1 MAPPVPDRGEAPL
14 ERPQACGL
22 RQWTVPEGLDAERA
36 DRVVSSLLEVS
47 RSVSKRLIEAGR
59 LIGPHGRKLKPA
71 ERVDAGSLLW
81 IGDPPERKI
90 RPEPVEFEVVYEDEH
105 LAVVVKPE
113 GVITHPGA
121 AAPFQTATL
130 AAGLLHRYPQIEGV
144 GLPNRWGI
152 VHRLDRATS
161 GLMVTALSELAYR
174 ELGDALRRREVK
186 RLYLAL
192 VHGEMET
199 ARGAVEA
206 PLGPDPRRRGKRA
219 VVAGG
224 KYALTRYRMVGSRS
238 DPPLSLLEVEL
249 ETGRTHQIRVHLAS
263 IGRPVV
269 GDRLYGGRPDPL
281 GAGRM
286 WLHAFKLDFR
296 HPANPSEQMRHHSP
310 LPPVLGRR
318 VVGMSGV

>member
-1 MAPPVPDRGEAPL
+1 LPPPVPDRVEAAF
-14 ERPQACGL
+14 ERPQAHGL
-22 RQWTVPEGLDAERA
+22 REWTVPEGLDGERA

-47 RSVSKRLIEAGR
+47 RSVSRRLIEAGR
-59 LIGPHGRKLKPA
+59 VIGPHGRRVKPA

-81 IGDPPERKI
+81 IGDPPDRRI
-90 RPEPVEFEVVYEDEH
+90 RPEPVDFEVVYEDEH
-105 LAVVVKPE
+105 LAVVVKPD
-113 GVITHPGA
+113 GVITHPGN
-121 AAPFQTATL
+121 AAPSQTGTL

-144 GLPNRWGI
+144 GLPGRWGI

-186 RLYLAL
+186 RRYLAL
-192 VHGEMET
+192 VHGEMEAAT
-199 ARGAVEA
+199 GAVEA

-224 KYALTRYRMVGSRS
+224 KYALTRYRTAGSRD

-269 GDRLYGGRPDPL
+269 GDRLYGARPDPL

-286 WLHAFKLDFR
+286 WLHAFQLEFR
-296 HPANPSEQMRHHSP
+296 HPADPSLQMQHHSP
-310 LPPVLGRR
+310 LPPDLGRR
-318 VVGMSGV
+318 IVGLTGG